1 MDSSASHSSVFGTSG
16 TLQDMKREIWTPAQ
30 SQKPHHTTCPAGK
43 MCWSNGG
50 TKLVGVANQ
59 RLVYLEAALQEGAL
73 VGTLLDTKKPK
84 TGQPRDLG

>member
-1 MDSSASHSSVFGTSG
+1 
-16 TLQDMKREIWTPAQ
+16 
-30 SQKPHHTTCPAGK
+30 

-50 TKLVGVANQ
+50 TELVGVANQ

-73 VGTLLDTKKPK
+73 VGTLLDTKKPE